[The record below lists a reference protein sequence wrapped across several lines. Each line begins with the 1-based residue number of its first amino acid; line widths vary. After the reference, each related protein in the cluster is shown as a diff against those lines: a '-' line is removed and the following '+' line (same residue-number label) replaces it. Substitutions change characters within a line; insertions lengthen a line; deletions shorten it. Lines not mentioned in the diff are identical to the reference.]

1 MSWEEDF
8 PEWFR
13 RRRRFPFSGGFFG
26 DRFFDDLNKMMEDM
40 FKEMT
45 RDLPRDLFRERRL
58 PDGTVRRE
66 YGPFVYGYS
75 MTMGPNGK
83 PVIREFGNVK
93 PSTKPTSFGFPKPG
107 LEVKEEREPLVDAI
121 DEGETVKVIAELPG
135 VEKSDI
141 NLNCTGTSLTI
152 RVDTPKRKYHKE
164 LDLPA
169 EVDPDSSKASY
180 KNGVLEVVL
189 TKVKP
194 RVKGKGIKIE

>member
-13 RRRRFPFSGGFFG
+13 RRRRFPSFGGFFG

-40 FKEMT
+40 FREMS
-45 RDLPRDLFRERRL
+45 RDLPKELFREKRL
-58 PDGTVRRE
+58 PDGTVKRE

-75 MTMGPNGK
+75 MTMGPDGK

-93 PSTKPTSFGFPKPG
+93 PSTKPTSFGIPKPG
-107 LEVKEEREPLVDAI
+107 LEVKEEREPLVDTI
-121 DEGETVKVIAELPG
+121 DEGETIRVIAELPG

-141 NLNCTGTSLTI
+141 NLNCTGASLTI
-152 RVDTPKRKYHKE
+152 RVDTPRRKYHKE

-194 RVKGKGIKIE
+194 RVRGKGIRVE